1 MERALA
7 RLILII
13 YHPLLITSLGIVLL
27 FHSDFYLAFIAY
39 EVKLVVLLS
48 AFLGTC
54 VIPALIVSSRYFFA
68 KVDQMNEKLYHS
80 LVYLITAICYY
91 MAYYVI
97 SDFAV
102 AGFFRALFLA
112 GSLLLVTLA
121 LISLRWNISVYTA
134 GAGALTGTALA
145 LSIRL
150 GIVHSTGLTMVI
162 LMAGLTGFSCLR
174 LGKNNPAQ
182 VYAGYLVGF
191 SLLFLIFNFIR

>member
-1 MERALA
+1 MA

-13 YHPLLITSLGIVLL
+13 CHPLLITSLGIVLL

-121 LISLRWNISVYTA
+121 LISLRWNISVYTS

-145 LSIRL
+145 LSMRL
-150 GIVHSTGLTMVI
+150 GIVHSTGLAMVI